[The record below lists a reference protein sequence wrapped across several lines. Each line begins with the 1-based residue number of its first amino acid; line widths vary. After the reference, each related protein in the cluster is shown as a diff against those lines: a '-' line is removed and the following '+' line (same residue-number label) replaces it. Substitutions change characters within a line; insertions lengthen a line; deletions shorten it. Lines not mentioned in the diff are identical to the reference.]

1 MPLTG
6 PDEVRELYHFISLLG
21 EGLKFVCLG
30 FALSSCLSEGYCC
43 SKSSRCM
50 YPFLTSH

>member
-21 EGLKFVCLG
+21 ERLKFVCLA
-30 FALSSCLSEGYCC
+30 FALSFRLSEGSCC
-43 SKSSRCM
+43 PKSS
-50 YPFLTSH
+50 YAYIPS